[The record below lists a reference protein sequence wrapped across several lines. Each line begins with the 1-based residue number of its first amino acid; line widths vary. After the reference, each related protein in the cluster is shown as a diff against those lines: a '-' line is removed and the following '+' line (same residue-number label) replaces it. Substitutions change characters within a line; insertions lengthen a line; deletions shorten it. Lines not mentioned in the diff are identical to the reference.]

1 MTTAQATVLV
11 AALTALAGIAGAWLN
26 SRAQKTQARNT
37 EAATVFEGYDEL
49 VANLRTE
56 RDAIAK
62 RMGDQADRHR
72 RDLEDQRLR
81 FTEELAGYL
90 ERLRRAADEL
100 AACEARC
107 EECRRGMAELLATVS
122 ALRAVVV
129 DEIAKAA
136 ADRSLMDHVG
146 DLDPDDLEDADIPT
160 IRRFLEHLAPPP
172 PRSDPS
178 TR

>member
-1 MTTAQATVLV
+1 MNQLWGAVLV
-11 AALTALAGIAGAWLN
+11 AAITTLAGIAGAWLN
-26 SRAQKTQARNT
+26 SRAQKAQARNT

-56 RDAIAK
+56 RDAIAQ
-62 RMGDQADRHR
+62 RLGEQADRHR
-72 RDLEDQRLR
+72 RDLEDQRMR
-81 FTEELAGYL
+81 FTDELAGYL

-107 EECRRGMAELLATVS
+107 EQCRHGMAELIATVS

-129 DEIAKAA
+129 DEIARAA
-136 ADRSLMDHVG
+136 ADRTLASHVPE
-146 DLDPDDLEDADIPT
+146 LDPADLEDADIPT

-172 PRSDPS
+172 ET